1 MNRSLLPDLILDRPL
16 RRFPS
21 LLSNLAS
28 SPWSNLPLGLLSNI
42 AEEELLPWDLVMRG
56 ARIYEENNHL
66 HVEVPAPG
74 LKFSDIEVSLNRGVL
89 FIKGESRE
97 EEHDKKKN
105 SYFFSER
112 NVSGSIA
119 LPVQIDEKQ
128 ELQAHYTD
136 GILHIVLP
144 LAKKD
149 DTKKITVKASAK
161 K

>member
-1 MNRSLLPDLILDRPL
+1 MNRNLLPDLILDRPL

-28 SPWSNLPLGLLSNI
+28 TPWSNFPFGLLSNI
-42 AEEELLPWDLVMRG
+42 SEEELFPQDLVMRG

-74 LKFSDIEVSLNRGVL
+74 LKFSDIDVSFNRGVL
-89 FIKGESRE
+89 FIKGESQE

-105 SYFFSER
+105 AYFFSER
-112 NVSGSIA
+112 NISGSIR

-128 ELQAHYTD
+128 ELQANYVD

-149 DTKKITVKASAK
+149 DMKKITVKGSK